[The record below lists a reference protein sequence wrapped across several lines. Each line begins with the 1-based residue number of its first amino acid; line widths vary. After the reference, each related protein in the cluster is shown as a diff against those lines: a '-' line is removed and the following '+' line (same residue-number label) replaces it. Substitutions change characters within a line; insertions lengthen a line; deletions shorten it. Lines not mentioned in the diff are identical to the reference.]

1 MKRKAVKLSE
11 YMIIVILALIFL
23 YISFRN
29 LGAAEVANSDEAR
42 HGVSAY
48 EMLQTENWIENTY
61 NYEKDLWNL
70 KPPVSFWAEAA
81 SMRVFG
87 YSIWAFRLPSVMAFM
102 TMFFVVCFFLMKKY
116 DTLTCAFFMLLFI
129 AFDDFFFAHYGRAG
143 DADAI
148 YGLLYILSLL
158 CLYDYAT
165 EDGKANR
172 LYLSAFFAAMAFLTK
187 SFHAMVLYLI
197 LVIYVLALSKK
208 KRLKWKNVLV
218 AIVCSL
224 LPIALWG
231 TWRYSFDGMTFLG
244 SMFSTDVTERV
255 SGSKKNPVEYARWL
269 GTIVFY

>member
-1 MKRKAVKLSE
+1 MKRNAVKLSE

-70 KPPVSFWAEAA
+70 KPPVSFWAEAT

-143 DADAI
+143 DADHRHGA
-148 YGLLYILSLL
+148 
-158 CLYDYAT
+158 
-165 EDGKANR
+165 DGK
-172 LYLSAFFAAMAFLTK
+172 L
-187 SFHAMVLYLI
+187 
-197 LVIYVLALSKK
+197 
-208 KRLKWKNVLV
+208 
-218 AIVCSL
+218 
-224 LPIALWG
+224 
-231 TWRYSFDGMTFLG
+231 
-244 SMFSTDVTERV
+244 
-255 SGSKKNPVEYARWL
+255 
-269 GTIVFY
+269 